1 MQVTETI
8 CAELFNRFNHGH
20 RATWVQPG
28 VGPTTF
34 IIWQVASVLIA
45 TVTCMLPALLT
56 SHWSVP
62 SRHAPEWKKSEL
74 DTDFVTVIAAVQAP
88 SVDAWELDRRWA
100 AQATGTSIYQQ
111 DIKGQPPSATLC
123 GLGGCATKL
132 LANPMVFAM
141 QGEVL
146 QGADPW
152 TGAPCSAAF
161 ADPAWGVDGPA
172 IGSVKAALAGA
183 GVLCGAT
190 PLSTTSAKYCFA
202 VKENVFH
209 GFLHSSRSAG
219 LSHIHQNGDPS
230 KHICAS
236 FATAA
241 TL

>member
-141 QGEVL
+141 QCL
-146 QGADPW
+146 
-152 TGAPCSAAF
+152 TGT
-161 ADPAWGVDGPA
+161 
-172 IGSVKAALAGA
+172 A
-183 GVLCGAT
+183 GVCFQRSEAAAVEV
-190 PLSTTSAKYCFA
+190 PVTSLNTKTQAKQNDYAAYVCSRIQLFA
-202 VKENVFH
+202 QTEMH
-209 GFLHSSRSAG
+209 
-219 LSHIHQNGDPS
+219 
-230 KHICAS
+230 C
-236 FATAA
+236 
-241 TL
+241 